1 MNKTNKFFLLVFFIL
16 LIIIIFNILKITPL
30 DPDTY
35 WHLSSGKEIIKYK
48 FLPSVDNFYYSGSG
62 YWYVHEWLFDI
73 LLYLISIIIGVNNLF
88 YINFLIWI
96 IILFEIFLIIKL
108 KADLNDLPVFL
119 PFLLIIIYLLM
130 PFVVLRPQVFTYIF
144 LLYFIFVLSHIPV
157 KKNNL
162 LYYSL
167 PFLTIVWVNFHS
179 GTIIG
184 IFLVFVYYIY
194 YAIKKI
200 KDNIKDYN
208 LWMIFLNLV
217 GDIIASFINP
227 LGFKSFFIFSKD
239 KIIFLQKHILDWQ
252 PIWQIQSKSELII
265 FMIFC
270 FYASINFIILFYNL
284 KIIDKEK
291 QLELLK
297 NIFLNLVFFISA
309 VFFRR
314 NIAIFLIVSLP
325 CIIYYIDMIFKHR
338 TVLFNKWDI
347 IKVQNFYNKILIILI
362 LLLSSFVFY
371 INNYSVKSYYPTNS
385 IKYIIENKPPKNIFA
400 DMLWNGFLEYYLYPD
415 YKVMLNG
422 RFNCDLQVMRD
433 YFCIL
438 NARDN
443 FLEKIKQY
451 NIKSFL
457 LDYNSILIKK
467 LINFDYKITYFDD
480 NCVILVDKNNAKKYF
495 KYINPF
501 NDNFYDKIN
510 YKNALSE
517 IKQFISKYPSEKV
530 LLMYALILSEKEVE
544 NAINFLEK
552 SIKEYKNYYSLY
564 NLLATI
570 YFNKKDFQKSYKI
583 LKMTKKRTPY
593 INLLIKEI
601 KKELNKE

>member
-1 MNKTNKFFLLVFFIL
+1 
-16 LIIIIFNILKITPL
+16 
-30 DPDTY
+30 
-35 WHLSSGKEIIKYK
+35 
-48 FLPSVDNFYYSGSG
+48 
-62 YWYVHEWLFDI
+62 
-73 LLYLISIIIGVNNLF
+73 
-88 YINFLIWI
+88 
-96 IILFEIFLIIKL
+96 
-108 KADLNDLPVFL
+108 
-119 PFLLIIIYLLM
+119 
-130 PFVVLRPQVFTYIF
+130 
-144 LLYFIFVLSHIPV
+144 
-157 KKNNL
+157 
-162 LYYSL
+162 
-167 PFLTIVWVNFHS
+167 
-179 GTIIG
+179 
-184 IFLVFVYYIY
+184 
-194 YAIKKI
+194 
-200 KDNIKDYN
+200 
-208 LWMIFLNLV
+208 
-217 GDIIASFINP
+217 
-227 LGFKSFFIFSKD
+227 
-239 KIIFLQKHILDWQ
+239 
-252 PIWQIQSKSELII
+252 
-265 FMIFC
+265 
-270 FYASINFIILFYNL
+270 
-284 KIIDKEK
+284 
-291 QLELLK
+291 
-297 NIFLNLVFFISA
+297 
-309 VFFRR
+309 
-314 NIAIFLIVSLP
+314 
-325 CIIYYIDMIFKHR
+325 
-338 TVLFNKWDI
+338 
-347 IKVQNFYNKILIILI
+347 
-362 LLLSSFVFY
+362 
-371 INNYSVKSYYPTNS
+371 
-385 IKYIIENKPPKNIFA
+385 
-400 DMLWNGFLEYYLYPD
+400 
-415 YKVMLNG
+415 
-422 RFNCDLQVMRD
+422 MRD